1 MTKLANIQHRSTV
14 LSLLIVAIGF
24 IVLML
29 PAIPFGW
36 HQECVMGKCGIFFA
50 DMYRARDDLWHMSMA
65 QVAFD
70 TFPFRMPIYAGAL
83 LQNYHFLY
91 SLLLG
96 IVTSLGVSVNF
107 GYYVA
112 LPIIWFT
119 IYTFLTI
126 QIAKKFTSDP
136 KAIPFFLFFSY
147 FSSGL
152 SYLLSLK
159 NTGSFLNNIGWFSNQ
174 PGEYMIN
181 PTLALSLVLFQFLI
195 LIVLSGVRSVKSTV
209 VLLMVIFLLW
219 GSKFYGGVIGV
230 SFIGIYLACTAFEKK
245 IQLKQLML
253 LLTGIGLV
261 SLVAIIVFYNPFHSI
276 GKGGVFNL
284 EPFKTIHPMIED
296 PELFPLLR
304 VARLRYILYKNPYI
318 FWPYLALIEYATLL
332 LYITFAYG
340 TRLLSAGLLFM
351 KEKMSPVLI
360 ALFGSSIIATI
371 FPALFTQKGGDW
383 FNTIQFMAYSQF
395 LMQITLGLF
404 VYRVSVHNTRN
415 AQIFVGI
422 VLCITLLGT
431 LNPIAEYGRNLPVI
445 SKLIPPKL
453 FQPHVYVSNQELDA
467 LLFLSNQED
476 GVVFTFPFTP
486 IYDTG
491 NVKPLWK
498 TNDTALVAALGNKQV
513 YITNLEQLD
522 LMGIE
527 HTKRTFELKN
537 LNKLNISK
545 LPVQYFYLQKGHP
558 SYADFVKRL
567 TPFAT
572 MLYENREVGVWGRNS
587 AEY

>member
-1 MTKLANIQHRSTV
+1 MKKFANILHRSTV
-14 LSLLIVAIGF
+14 ISLVIVTIGF

-29 PAIPFGW
+29 PAIPYGW
-36 HQECVMGKCGIFFA
+36 HQECVAGKCGIFFA

-107 GYYVA
+107 GYYVL
-112 LPIIWFT
+112 LPIVWFT

-126 QIAKKFTSDP
+126 QIAKKLTSDRR
-136 KAIPFFLFFSY
+136 AIPFFLFLSY
-147 FSSGL
+147 FASGF

-159 NTGSFLNNIGWFSNQ
+159 NAGSFWNNIGWFSNQ

-181 PTLALSLVLFQFLI
+181 PTLALSLVIFQLLI
-195 LIVLSGVRSVKSTV
+195 LIVLSGVRSMKSAV
-209 VLLMVIFLLW
+209 ALLMVIFLLW

-230 SFIGIYLACTAFEKK
+230 SFAGIYLVSIMFEKK

-261 SLVAIIVFYNPFHSI
+261 SLVAIIVFYNPFNSM
-276 GKGGVFNL
+276 GKGGIFNL

-304 VARLRYILYKNPYI
+304 VARLRYILYKNPFL
-318 FWPYLALIEYATLL
+318 FWPYLMCIEYMTLC
-332 LYITFAYG
+332 LYLIFAYG
-340 TRLLSAGLLFM
+340 TRLLSVGLLLM
-351 KEKMSPVLI
+351 KEKLSPVLI
-360 ALFGSSIIATI
+360 AIFGSSIIASI
-371 FPALFTQKGGDW
+371 IPVLLTQKGGDW

-395 LMQITLGLF
+395 LLQISLGLF
-404 VYRVSVHNTRN
+404 AFQLFSHQGRN
-415 AQIFVGI
+415 ARI
-422 VLCITLLGT
+422 LLILIMSVTFLGA

-445 SKLIPPKL
+445 SQLIPSKL
-453 FQPHVYVSNQELDA
+453 FQPRVYVSHQELEA
-467 LLFLSNQED
+467 LSFLDKQKD
-476 GVVFTFPFTP
+476 GVVFAFPFVP
-486 IYDTG
+486 IYDG
-491 NVKPLWK
+491 GMVKPLWK
-498 TNDTALVAALGNKQV
+498 TNDTALVAALGNKQI
-513 YITNLEQLD
+513 YITNLQQLD

-527 HTKRTFELKN
+527 HTKRSLELKN
-537 LNKLNISK
+537 LAKINISK
-545 LPVQYFYLQKGHP
+545 LPVNYFYLQKDHP
-558 SYADFVKRL
+558 SYASFVKRL
-567 TPFAT
+567 APYAT
-572 MLYENREVGVWGRNS
+572 QIFENREVGLW
-587 AEY
+587 EKQ